1 MLDVI
6 PLNKLDS
13 FYLEIKKEALSCFV
27 QTYKESMDFIK
38 CYKDESLPLD
48 EIEFECRKYII
59 TEIGGKKCI
68 MKKDY
73 EAVILRVYKNLVC
86 KILNKQV
93 DMGVLELCWD
103 KKECNFIWR
112 KK

>member
-1 MLDVI
+1 
-6 PLNKLDS
+6 
-13 FYLEIKKEALSCFV
+13 
-27 QTYKESMDFIK
+27 
-38 CYKDESLPLD
+38 
-48 EIEFECRKYII
+48 
-59 TEIGGKKCI
+59 